1 MTTNTIQPHRVMR
14 ATPERVYRAF
24 LDADALVKWLPP
36 HGFTAEVHHM
46 DARLGGTYK
55 MSFTN
60 FTTGHTHS
68 FGKEYLELVPSE
80 RFRHTDMLDEANL
93 PNEML
98 ATISLK
104 QVFCGDRSAH
114 CAIRDPRSYSH

>member
-1 MTTNTIQPHRVMR
+1 
-14 ATPERVYRAF
+14 
-24 LDADALVKWLPP
+24 
-36 HGFTAEVHHM
+36 M
-46 DARLGGTYK
+46 DARLAGTYK

-68 FGKEYLELVPSE
+68 FGGEYLELVSSE
-80 RFRHTDMLDEANL
+80 RIRHTYKFDDANL
-93 PNEML
+93 PSEML
-98 ATISLK
+98 TTISLK